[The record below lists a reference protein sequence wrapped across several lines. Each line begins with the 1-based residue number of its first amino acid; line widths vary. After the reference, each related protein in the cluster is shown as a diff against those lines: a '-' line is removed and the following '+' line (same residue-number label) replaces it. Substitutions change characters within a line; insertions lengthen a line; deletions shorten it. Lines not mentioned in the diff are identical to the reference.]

1 MEEKIHSESLCKAL
15 VSVAFAHVLCLLQ
28 AMERQV
34 QHFQTFLWWKEGFQR
49 ETRSSILIHEGE
61 SSVLRRAL
69 NAAGVRTSL
78 STVGKKV
85 QTIETKAILVLIFSG
100 TWTEPVY
107 RTKHKNSIWYL
118 FLFPFF
124 VNSHTHAIAD
134 DRSWCYWVLLFFR
147 LLLLVLINEKR
158 NTQTGENKRLC
169 DVTVQPQ
176 PHWKQTHT
184 HSDGDSHQQGQN
196 CIRIVWHEQD
206 VEWKQTK
213 SHPPLSC
220 DLTTCQHWDYQR
232 FVPTMIKNKTNTI
245 L

>member
-61 SSVLRRAL
+61 SSILRRAL

-107 RTKHKNSIWYL
+107 RTKHKNSIWFRYL

-184 HSDGDSHQQGQN
+184 NTHTVTG
-196 CIRIVWHEQD
+196 I
-206 VEWKQTK
+206 
-213 SHPPLSC
+213 
-220 DLTTCQHWDYQR
+220 LTSR
-232 FVPTMIKNKTNTI
+232 GKTV
-245 L
+245 